1 MTSHPGTDT
10 DNRTETDKRA
20 GANARS
26 APVADAL
33 AEALEP
39 LLRGPL
45 PVRLECWDGSAA
57 GPADAPVVRLASPAA
72 LRRQLW
78 SPGELGLAQAYVTGE
93 LDVPGDLR
101 EGLDHVW
108 SVIRQR
114 DLTSH
119 RPAPAAIAGLTR
131 FAVTHGLLGTRPT
144 PPRTQVRMKGR
155 RRHTRARDREVIR
168 HHYDL
173 PTDFYALVLDSSMA
187 YSCGWFPD
195 GRPAADADPDAVL
208 ARAQEAKFDL
218 VCSELGLQAGDHL
231 LDIGCGWGSL
241 AVHAAER
248 TGARVT
254 AVTISREQHDF
265 ARRRVVERGLEGLVE
280 VRLQDYRDI
289 SVGDAETPQADA
301 VVSLEMGE
309 HVGDRDYPGYVR
321 VLERAVKPGGR
332 VLVQQMSRGGKH
344 PGGGPFIE
352 SFIAA
357 DMSMRSPGHTLDL
370 LTRGGLEVRSVRG
383 MREHYAWTA
392 EQWRRRFAA
401 NRAEVVERWGE
412 ELGRVW
418 DLYLTGGTRSFAEG
432 RMGVEQF
439 VLQRTDGTPA
449 C

>member
-1 MTSHPGTDT
+1 MSISARTNSHTSPPT
-10 DNRTETDKRA
+10 
-20 GANARS
+20 NARS
-26 APVADAL
+26 ALIATAL

-39 LLRGPL
+39 ILRGSL
-45 PVRLECWDGSAA
+45 PVRLECWDGSTA
-57 GPADAPVVRLASPAA
+57 GPTDAPVVRINSPAA

-78 SPGELGLAQAYVTGE
+78 SPGELGIAQAYVTGE
-93 LDVPGDLR
+93 IDVPGDLR
-101 EGLDHVW
+101 AGLDHVW
-108 SVIRQR
+108 SVVRAR
-114 DLTSH
+114 DLTSR
-119 RPAPAAIAGLTR
+119 RPTPAAVAGLTR
-131 FAVTHGLLGTRPT
+131 FAVTHGLLGPRPT
-144 PPRTQVRMKGR
+144 PPQTQIGVRG

-173 PTDFYALVLDSSMA
+173 PTDFYALVLDESMA
-187 YSCGWFPD
+187 YSCGWFPG
-195 GRPAADADPDAVL
+195 GRPAADTDPSTVL
-208 ARAQEAKFDL
+208 AEAQSAKFDL
-218 VCSELGLQAGDHL
+218 VCSQLELQAGDHL

-241 AVHAAER
+241 AIHAAER

-265 ARRRVVERGLEGLVE
+265 ARRRVAERGLTGLVD

-289 SVGDAETPQADA
+289 PAVEADA

-309 HVGDRDYPGYVR
+309 HVGDREYPGYVR
-321 VLERAVKPGGR
+321 VLERSVKPGGL

-352 SFIAA
+352 SFIAP
-357 DMSMRSPGHTLDL
+357 DMSMRSPGRTLDL
-370 LTRGGLEVRSVRG
+370 LTHGKLEVRSVRG

-392 EQWRRRFAA
+392 EQWRRRFAE
-401 NRAEVVERWGE
+401 NRAEVKDRWGE
-412 ELGRVW
+412 ELARVW

-439 VLQRTDGTPA
+439 VLRRTDGHPA